1 MKETMLTELPLEERK
16 QILRD
21 SCDQIEERHYTR
33 KFDQTERNQKREIL
47 ADVSIQISEISNE
60 LKEIR
65 AEFKSRLKPLED
77 NKNSILDEIKAGG
90 EFVKGECYK
99 FIDNEEGKVGYYTP
113 EGYLLEQRD
122 LRPEEKQRSIFQIN
136 REGTNG

>member
-1 MKETMLTELPLEERK
+1 MQETMLLELPIDERR
-16 QILRD
+16 QVLRD

-33 KFDQTERNQKREIL
+33 KFDQNERNLKREQL
-47 ADVSIQISEISNE
+47 ADVSIQISEITNE
-60 LKEIR
+60 LREVR
-65 AEFKSRLKPLED
+65 AEYKSKLKPLED
-77 NKNSILDEIKAGG
+77 SKNNILEEIKAGG

-99 FIDNEEGKVGYYTP
+99 FIDNDEGKVGYYTP

-122 LRPEEKQRSIFQIN
+122 MRPDEKQRSIFQIN

>member
-1 MKETMLTELPLEERK
+1 MLTELPIEERK

-33 KFDQTERNQKREIL
+33 KFNQLERNQKREIL
-47 ADVSIQISEISNE
+47 ADVSIQLSEMNSE
-60 LKEIR
+60 LKELR
-65 AEFKSRLKPLED
+65 AQFKSKMKPLEEMKS
-77 NKNSILDEIKAGG
+77 NVLDEIKAGG
-90 EFVKGECYK
+90 EFIKGECYK
-99 FIDNEEGKVGYYTP
+99 FIDNEEGKVGYYSP

-122 LRPEEKQRSIFQIN
+122 LRPEEKQRSIFQLN

>member
-1 MKETMLTELPLEERK
+1 MKETMLTELPVEERK

-33 KFDQTERNQKREIL
+33 KFNQLERNQKREIL
-47 ADVSIQISEISNE
+47 ADVSIQLSEMNSE
-60 LKEIR
+60 LKELR
-65 AEFKSRLKPLED
+65 AQFKSKMKPLEEMKS
-77 NKNSILDEIKAGG
+77 NVLDEIKAGG
-90 EFVKGECYK
+90 EFIKGECYK
-99 FIDNEEGKVGYYTP
+99 FIDNEEGKVGYYSP

-122 LRPEEKQRSIFQIN
+122 LRPEEKQRSIFQLN